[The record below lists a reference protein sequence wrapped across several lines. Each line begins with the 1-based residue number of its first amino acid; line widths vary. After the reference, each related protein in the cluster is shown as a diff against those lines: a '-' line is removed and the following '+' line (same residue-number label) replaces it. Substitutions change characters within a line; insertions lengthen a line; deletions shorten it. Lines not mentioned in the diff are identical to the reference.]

1 MVERFHW
8 EKHICA
14 INEFKSRM
22 DFIIRDIQEHHKPVI
37 VMVKEHDN
45 LRAHTKD
52 VSPKALER
60 INEGK
65 MLKASLDET
74 LSSLKDLE
82 EEASSIKKEGV
93 VAFDQYFDRE
103 MEQVSFF

>member
-1 MVERFHW
+1 MVERFQR

-14 INEFKSRM
+14 INEFKSMM
-22 DFIIRDIQEHHKPVI
+22 DFIIRDVQEHHKSVI
-37 VMVKEHDN
+37 VMVKEHNN

-52 VSPKALER
+52 VSLKALER

-65 MLKASLDET
+65 ILKGSLDET

-82 EEASSIKKEGV
+82 EKASSLKEEGV
-93 VAFDQYFDRE
+93 AAFDQYFDRA

>member
-1 MVERFHW
+1 MVERFQR

-22 DFIIRDIQEHHKPVI
+22 DFIIRDVQEHHKPVI

-45 LRAHTKD
+45 LRAYTKD
-52 VSPKALER
+52 VTPKALGR

-65 MLKASLDET
+65 ILKGSLDET

-82 EEASSIKKEGV
+82 EEASSLKEEGV
-93 VAFDQYFDRE
+93 AAFDQYFDRA

>member
-1 MVERFHW
+1 MVEIFQW

-22 DFIIRDIQEHHKPVI
+22 DFIIRDVQEHHKLVI

-45 LRAHTKD
+45 LMGHTKD
-52 VSPKALER
+52 VSHKALER

-65 MLKASLDET
+65 ILKGSLDET
-74 LSSLKDLE
+74 HSSLKDLE
-82 EEASSIKKEGV
+82 EEASSLKKESV
-93 VAFDQYFDRE
+93 AAFDQYFDRA